1 MKSFRNVFQL
11 LFLTLLLVAITPLFA
26 QDAQVA
32 GRISDPSGAVIPGAS
47 IVITNTATGAQRTA
61 ASNGEGYYAVPA
73 LQPGQ
78 YRMSATQA
86 GFKPVNRENIVLQV
100 GDRLTVD
107 VAMEI
112 GKSTDSVTIT
122 SDLPLLRTEDAQQG
136 LVIDNRRIQ
145 ELPQYSRNALSFAA
159 MAPNVNGQSS
169 QGGYG
174 QDFRVN
180 GGRTNETEYFLD
192 GQPVTTGYLHNV
204 PPSVP
209 SKEAVAEFKVMT
221 NGLSAEFGRL
231 SGGAVTLVT
240 RSGTN
245 DFHGSGY
252 EFFKNDKLNANDWNS
267 NRLGQSKGV
276 FHDNVFGFTIGGPIW
291 IPKVYNGRNKTFFF
305 LNYEGDRHKEGSNA
319 SQASVP
325 TALEKSGDFS
335 QSLIDNGLKVQIY
348 DPATGRVVNG
358 QVVRDVFPGM
368 KVPDNRIDPLAKIYN
383 GYYPAP
389 NQSPLPNTSNQNN
402 FVYARSTPSNN
413 NNWTGRLD
421 QNWSSSQITHFTVSQ
436 YSYDQMTPRALSAL
450 EAVGLNTVDSYTASI
465 AHDWMVSPSTMITL
479 RGGVVRDKS
488 FSGSAVDVNDSTWGL
503 PANVINLL
511 GGVNNGRVPSIT
523 NMSGLTGL
531 GGGSMDDTRDTAYNG
546 SIAIQRMWGKHT
558 FKAGYEHRRYYTN
571 ETTGGNF
578 EMSSDRSVTAMSP
591 STQAN
596 TGAVYAGYLLGAT
609 TWGDGNQM
617 AGPASLQ
624 TYHGAYVQDD
634 IKLSKKLTL
643 NAGMRWDYEPPRLE
657 RYNRQV
663 FWDRNY
669 TWDIQ
674 PTSGWSWSQV
684 EKTIG
689 KTLEQP
695 QWMTS
700 GIHGRAAEMGTTEYP
715 MQTLQDKHSHNFG
728 PRVAIAYQ
736 VMPRTVIRASYGLL
750 YMTKTGSWFLSG
762 ARWNVGYGD
771 SARLAQGGTGD
782 GGLTYPLSFSN
793 PMPGGAGY
801 IPFTRDVT
809 ALNKAVMG
817 NWWLSETAKNN
828 AGREHDVQLAVQ
840 HQLGSGRNS
849 WVVEVAYNSSM
860 GRGLPTWLGK
870 GEHILPDAYHKI
882 GKLGSSLLTPVPNP
896 FYGQIPSGTAR
907 SGQMIPLG
915 ELYELNPLWSQI
927 STNGDPD
934 GTSNYNSGYA
944 QIEHRFGSGFG
955 FMANYTISK
964 LMQDCG
970 GVDHTSPG
978 ATITQAGLGRSDV
991 YSLAPSDSRHRLVLN
1006 YSVELPFGK
1015 GKHFLNDTQSFGG
1028 KLLDKVV
1035 GGWVA
1040 AGYTTI
1046 RSGQPLGV
1054 SGNNTLWWIAGQS
1067 NNSGSSERPSFA
1079 YPRVQYN
1086 NNVSGHASLIGSAS
1100 SSPYMNRAAF
1110 RLAEATPTLLE
1121 IGDTGP
1127 VLPGLIGPGFS
1138 QWDFSLMKNFA
1149 LGKNEARYFQLRF
1162 EAQNVFNHMNSGN
1175 PDGAITSATFG
1186 MITSQNGSPRQAMVA
1201 AKLYF

>member
-1 MKSFRNVFQL
+1 MKSFRSVFLL
-11 LFLTLLLVAITPLFA
+11 LFAALLFAAITPVLA
-26 QDAQVA
+26 QDAQVG

-47 IVITNTATGAQRTA
+47 IVITNMETGAQRTA

-73 LQPGQ
+73 LQPGRYHLTVAKQ
-78 YRMSATQA
+78 
-86 GFKPVNRENIVLQV
+86 GFKPINRDNIVVQV

-107 VAMEI
+107 FPMQI
-112 GKSTDSVTIT
+112 GAPTDSVTIT

-136 LVIDNRRIQ
+136 LVIDNRRVQ
-145 ELPQYSRNALSFAA
+145 ELPQYDRNALSFAA
-159 MAPNVNGQSS
+159 LAPNVGGQSS

-174 QDFRVN
+174 QDFRIN

-221 NGLSAEFGRL
+221 NGLSAEYGRL

-267 NRLGQSKGV
+267 NRLGQPKGV
-276 FHDNVFGFTIGGPIW
+276 FHDNVFGFTFGGPVW
-291 IPKVYNGRNKTFFF
+291 IPKVYRGRNKTFFF
-305 LNYEGDRHKEGSNA
+305 LNYEGDRHKEGSNS

-325 TALEKSGDFS
+325 TELERGGDFS
-335 QSLIDNGLKVQIY
+335 QSLIDNGQPVQIY
-348 DPATGRVVNG
+348 DPTTGRVVNG
-358 QVVRDVFPGM
+358 QVVRDPFPGM
-368 KVPDNRIDPLAKIYN
+368 KIPANRFDALAKVYN
-383 GYYPAP
+383 GYYPTP
-389 NQSPLPNTSNQNN
+389 NQAPLPNTSNQNN
-402 FVYARSTPSNN
+402 FVFSRSTPSSNDR
-413 NNWTGRLD
+413 WTGRLD
-421 QNWSSSQITHFTVSQ
+421 QNWSSTQMTHFSVSQ
-436 YSYDQMTPRALSAL
+436 YSFDQMTPRAFSAL

-465 AHDWMVSPSTMITL
+465 EHDWMMSPSTMITL

-488 FSGSAVDVNDSTWGL
+488 FTGSAVDVNDSTWGL

-511 GGVNNGRVPSIT
+511 GGVNNGRVPSIS
-523 NMSGLTGL
+523 NMSGLSGL
-531 GGGSMDDTRDTAYNG
+531 GGGSMDDIRDTAYNA
-546 SIAIQRMWGKHT
+546 SIAVQKMWGKHT

-578 EMSSDRSVTAMSP
+578 EMSSDRSVTSMSP
-591 STQAN
+591 ATQAN
-596 TGAVYAGYLLGAT
+596 TGSVYAGYLLGAT

-624 TYHGAYVQDD
+624 TYHGAYAQDD
-634 IKLSKKLTL
+634 IKLTTKLTL
-643 NAGMRWDYEPPRLE
+643 NVGMRWDFEPPRLE
-657 RYNRQV
+657 RFNRQV

-669 TWDIQ
+669 TWNIQ
-674 PTSGWSWSQV
+674 PTSGWSWDRV
-684 EKTIG
+684 EQTIG
-689 KTLEQP
+689 MTLPQP

-700 GIHGRAAEMGTTEYP
+700 GIHGRAAEMGTPEYP
-715 MQTLQDKHSHNFG
+715 MQTLQDTHNHNFG
-728 PRVAIAYQ
+728 PRVGVAYE
-736 VMPRTVIRASYGLL
+736 VLPRTVIRASYGLI

-782 GGLTYPLSFSN
+782 GGLTYPLTFSN
-793 PMPGGAGY
+793 PMPNGAGY
-801 IPFTRDVT
+801 IPFTRDIN
-809 ALNKAVMG
+809 ALNQSVMG

-828 AGREHDVQLAVQ
+828 AGREHNVQMAIQ
-840 HQLGSGRNS
+840 RELGSGRNA
-849 WVVEVAYNSSM
+849 WVVEMAYNSSM
-860 GRGLPTWLGK
+860 GRGLPTWLGV

-882 GKLGSSLLTPVPNP
+882 GYLGSNLLTPVPNP
-896 FYGQIPSGTAR
+896 FYGQIPAGTAR
-907 SGQMIPLG
+907 SGAMIPLG

-934 GTSNYNSGYA
+934 GTSNYNSGYV
-944 QIEHRFGSGFG
+944 QIEHRFSGGFG
-955 FMANYTISK
+955 FMANYTLSK

-970 GVDHTSPG
+970 GVDYTSP
-978 ATITQAGLGRSDV
+978 ADTLTQAGLGRADV
-991 YSLAPSDSRHRLVLN
+991 YSLSPSDSRHRVVLN

-1015 GKHFLNDTQSFGG
+1015 GKHFLHDTQSLGG

-1046 RSGQPLGV
+1046 RSGQYLGV
-1054 SGNNTLWWIAGQS
+1054 SGSNTLWWIAGQS
-1067 NNSGSSERPSFA
+1067 NNSGASERPSFVF
-1079 YPRVQYN
+1079 PRVPYD
-1086 NNVSGHASLIGSAS
+1086 NNVSGHAALIGSAN
-1100 SSPYMNRAAF
+1100 SSPYMNRGSF

-1127 VLPGLIGPGFS
+1127 VIPNLVGPAFS
-1138 QWDFSLMKNFA
+1138 QWDFSLMKNFG
-1149 LGKNEARYFQLRF
+1149 LGSNEARYFQLRF
-1162 EAQNVFNHMNSGN
+1162 EAQNVFNHMNAGN
-1175 PDGAITSATFG
+1175 PDGAIISPTFG